1 MKSLKRYSKLLISK
15 NDFSNA
21 FIYLNKA
28 IKLDSSESGLWSML
42 GSYYS
47 HNKDI
52 AKYYECIM
60 KEIENSKC
68 HKNSFLNSIMPKKI

>member
-15 NDFSNA
+15 RDYSNA

-28 IKLDSSESGLWSML
+28 IKLDSSESGLWSLL
-42 GSYYS
+42 GSYYLY
-47 HNKDI
+47 NKDT

-60 KEIENSKC
+60 KEIENSKY
-68 HKNSFLNSIMPKKI
+68 HKNSFLNNLMPKNL